1 VKAIKTLDRFDP
13 EIPTLGWGVIEFIET
28 WLIQP
33 DGDNAGEPF
42 VLTREQRNFLL
53 WFYAVDRSGRWRF
66 RRAVLRRSKGWGK
79 SPFLAAVCLVELVGP
94 VVFAGWD
101 RNGDPIGRPH
111 ASPWVVIAGVSETQT
126 ANTLDAVRAMISGE
140 FADEFGLDVG
150 MTRIYVAGGGKL
162 VPITTNPATQEG
174 ARPTFAVMDEVHH
187 WTIGNGGKAL
197 AKVIRR
203 NLTKIKGARS
213 IVTTNAHSPAQDTVA
228 RDLFDA
234 HRAQVEGRT
243 RRADLLYDCV
253 EAPPLS
259 DDDLASE
266 ETLRAALR
274 CAYGDATWID
284 LDDIISEIYS
294 PDVPIEDSCRF
305 FLNQIVDAADAWAT
319 ALEWDSN
326 LVLGLA
332 PLRHATPGQWRK
344 GDTVC
349 LGFDGGRTDDSTALV
364 AVRLSDGAVFI
375 LGLWEKP
382 TGPDGEGWEVN
393 REAVRGAVDN
403 AFATLDVVAFFAD
416 VAEWETDVDDWRDRF
431 GERLFHKAT
440 AKHAVA
446 WDMRAHGAD
455 TVRATEALHRAICD
469 KAVPHDGD
477 PRLRR
482 HVLNAR
488 RRPGRWGIAF
498 GKESRESPHKVDALA
513 AMLLA
518 RMACTYVTGTNA
530 LAKRGGV
537 GTLTGYGR
545 RNAALAQRQQAAYQ
559 AALAAAAKRKPAP
572 AEEDPETARYRRM
585 ADAARAA
592 KAKTGE

>member
-1 VKAIKTLDRFDP
+1 VSLKAIKTLDRFDP

-33 DGDNAGEPF
+33 DGDNAGEGF
-42 VLTREQRNFLL
+42 VLTREQKNFIL
-53 WFYAVDRSGRWRF
+53 WFYAVAPGTGRWRF
-66 RRAVLRRSKGWGK
+66 RRAVLRRAKGWGK
-79 SPFLAAVCLVELVGP
+79 SPFLGALCLAELVGP

-101 RNGDPIGRPH
+101 RDGDPIGRAH

-126 ANTLDAVRAMISGE
+126 ANTLDAIRAMITGE
-140 FADEFGLDVG
+140 FAAEFGLDVG
-150 MTRIYVAGGGKL
+150 ITRIFVAGGGKL

-187 WTIGNGGKAL
+187 WTLGNGGKNL

-203 NLTKIKGARS
+203 NLAKVRGRS
-213 IVTTNAHSPAQDTVA
+213 VVTTNAHAPAQDTVG
-228 RDLFDA
+228 RDYYDA
-234 HRAQVEGRT
+234 HLAQVEGRT
-243 RRADLLYDCV
+243 RRADLLYDSA
-253 EAPPLS
+253 EAPPLT
-259 DDDLASE
+259 DADFANE
-266 ETLRAALR
+266 EVLRAALR
-274 CAYGDATWID
+274 CAYGDAVAWVD
-284 LDDIISEIYS
+284 LDDLISEIYA
-294 PDVPIEDSCRF
+294 PDTPIEDACRF
-305 FLNQIVDAADAWAT
+305 YLNQIIDAADAWAT
-319 ALEWDSN
+319 AGEWDAN
-326 LVLGLA
+326 HVLNLA
-332 PLRHATPGQWRK
+332 PLKHAAPGQWRK

-382 TGPDGEGWEVN
+382 TGPEGEGWEVN
-393 REAVRGAVDN
+393 RDAVRGTVDH
-403 AFATLDVVAFFAD
+403 AFSTLDVVAFFAD
-416 VAEWETDVDDWRDRF
+416 VAEWETDVDYWRDTY

-440 AKHAVA
+440 AKHAIA

-455 TVRATEALHRAICD
+455 TVRATEALHRAIAD
-469 KAVPHDGD
+469 RALPHNADA
-477 PRLRR
+477 RLRR

-488 RRPGRWGIAF
+488 RRPGRWGISF

-518 RMACTYVTGTNA
+518 RMAATCVTGTNA

-545 RNAALAQRQQAAYQ
+545 RNPARAQQQAALHA
-559 AALAAAAKRKPAP
+559 AALAAAAKARPNTPKP
-572 AEEDPETARYRRM
+572 
-585 ADAARAA
+585 
-592 KAKTGE
+592 